1 MYRDNILIFTAN
13 LKQNLEKNTP
23 ISGKGISDLE
33 VLLGVHIWVSNRMLN
48 LVYMQML
55 IKNISKTVHSFLYSE
70 NHFKNL
76 DKTVEF

>member
-33 VLLGVHIWVSNRMLN
+33 VLLGVHI
-48 LVYMQML
+48 
-55 IKNISKTVHSFLYSE
+55 
-70 NHFKNL
+70 
-76 DKTVEF
+76 